1 MTTASQPGAESYQ
14 PADVLNAELM
24 GHETTMH
31 SYFDA
36 MREHDPVAWVE
47 HPDYHP
53 FWSLTKY
60 DDIKFIGSNNDRFLS
75 APRTV
80 LIPIEFEE
88 MLLEKFGT
96 RNGLETLI
104 HMDRPKHLKLRR
116 VTREWFLPRS
126 IEKLDAEVKSLCTEY
141 VDKMEAMGGE
151 CDFVKDIT
159 LLYPLRIIMSI
170 LGLPRESEATMLKLT
185 QEIFGGQDPDL
196 ARDPNLEQVNA
207 ETILEFGAY
216 FDEVIKD
223 RKQNPQD
230 DLATVLANAEV
241 DGKPMEPLDQMSY
254 FIIAASAGHDTTSA
268 VLGAGMKALLDHPE
282 QMEKWR
288 DNPELDDN
296 AAKELMRWVSP
307 VRHMVRT
314 STEEIEV
321 SGKLIKPGDNMALWF
336 PAANRDPAQFDRPNE
351 LDITRDPK
359 LHLAFGY
366 GSHMCLGQHLATL
379 EVARF
384 YRELLSRLDYIE
396 MDGDPTWIHAIFVG
410 GLKSMPVKYK
420 FK

>member
-1 MTTASQPGAESYQ
+1 MSTASQAAATSYQ

-24 GHETTMH
+24 GHESTMH
-31 SYFDA
+31 GIFDY
-36 MREHDPVAWVE
+36 MREHDPVSWVE
-47 HPDYHP
+47 HPDYNP

-60 DDIKFIGSNNDRFLS
+60 DDIKFVGSNNDRFLS

-104 HMDRPKHLKLRR
+104 HMDRPKHLKLRK

-126 IEKLDAEVKSLCTEY
+126 IQKLDAEVKSLCSEY
-141 VDKMEAMGGE
+141 VDKMQEMGGE

-207 ETILEFGAY
+207 ETIMEFGAY
-216 FDEVIKD
+216 FDDVIKD

-241 DGKPMEPLDQMSY
+241 DGKPMEPLDQLSY

-268 VLGAGMKALLDHPE
+268 VLGAGMKALLDHPS

-288 DNPELDDN
+288 DNPELDDT

-314 STEEIEV
+314 ATEDIELG
-321 SGKLIKPGDNMALWF
+321 GKQIKSGDNIALWF
-336 PAANRDPAQFDRPNE
+336 PAANRDPAQFGNPNE

-384 YRELLSRLDYIE
+384 YRELLPRLDYIE
-396 MDGDPTWIHAIFVG
+396 LDGDPTWIHAIFVG